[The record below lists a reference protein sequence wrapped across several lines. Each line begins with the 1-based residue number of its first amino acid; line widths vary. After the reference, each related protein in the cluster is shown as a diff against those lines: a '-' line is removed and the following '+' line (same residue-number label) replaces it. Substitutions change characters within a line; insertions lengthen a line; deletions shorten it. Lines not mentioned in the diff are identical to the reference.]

1 MADVPIGAFAQPV
14 IGGEYTNISAD
25 TLIKSGDGHMIGFN
39 VNSTSSGT
47 VVIYD
52 SLTATGTKIA
62 NTYTPAAG
70 WNAYPAHFKTG
81 LYFDVTGTIDLTV
94 IWK

>member
-1 MADVPIGAFAQPV
+1 MTVPVQAFVSPV
-14 IGGEYTNISAD
+14 IGGEHTNISAD
-25 TLIKSGDGHMIGFN
+25 TLIKSGDGHLIGFH

-52 SLTATGTKIA
+52 NTSAAGTKIA
-62 NTYTPAAG
+62 NTITPNTG
-70 WNAYPAHFKTG
+70 WNALPAHFKTG